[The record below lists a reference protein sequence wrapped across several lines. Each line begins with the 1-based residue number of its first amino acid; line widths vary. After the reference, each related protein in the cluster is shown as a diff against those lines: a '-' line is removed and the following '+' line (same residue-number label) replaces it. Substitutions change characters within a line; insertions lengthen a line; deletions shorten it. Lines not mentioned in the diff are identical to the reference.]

1 MKGVV
6 NNLTLFIGGLF
17 IFWGVLVLYSLLF
30 KMKKRDYKDKGTIGV
45 SGYIEFEFLFRLLS
59 RLPSGVI
66 KGFTL
71 LIGIAFVAF
80 GTVFII

>member
-6 NNLTLFIGGLF
+6 DNLALFIGVLF
-17 IFWGVLVLYSLLF
+17 IFWGILVLYSSLF
-30 KMKKRDYKDKGTIGV
+30 KMKKGDYKDKGAIGV
-45 SGYIEFEFLFRLLS
+45 SGYVEFEFLFRLLS

-71 LIGIAFVAF
+71 LIGFAFVTF
-80 GTVFII
+80 GTVIII

>member
-1 MKGVV
+1 MAI
-6 NNLTLFIGGLF
+6 FIGVLL
-17 IFWGVLVLYSLLF
+17 ILWGILVLYSSLF
-30 KMKKRDYKDKGTIGV
+30 KMKQMDYKDKGVIGV

-71 LIGIAFVAF
+71 LIGIAFVVF
-80 GTVFII
+80 GTVILI